1 MLNSSQWSLYLLK
14 KTSVCN
20 NFSRKLTLYHTI
32 HIQISCSKKKTFL
45 VCSHMSINI
54 ISDKFLP
61 NINQSFEKSHWLK
74 NVFSYISW
82 EMRGWFNTKK
92 TQEYV
97 KANAPLPLLPNKK
110 THGKLVS
117 CAFYKK
123 KTLLQIQKTSK
134 CNRDKIY
141 LQKCL
146 LGLHCLSHSSQMTS
160 FYPRHRM
167 LMIFLACLINCLF
180 PVVISLSAQ
189 LLNQASFQAAQ

>member
-1 MLNSSQWSLYLLK
+1 M
-14 KTSVCN
+14 C
-20 NFSRKLTLYHTI
+20 YHI
-32 HIQISCSKKKTFL
+32 FHGKGE
-45 VCSHMSINI
+45 VDH
-54 ISDKFLP
+54 
-61 NINQSFEKSHWLK
+61 
-74 NVFSYISW
+74 
-82 EMRGWFNTKK
+82 KK

-97 KANAPLPLLPNKK
+97 KANAPLPNKK
-110 THGKLVS
+110 HMANLFLVHS
-117 CAFYKK
+117 TKKK

-146 LGLHCLSHSSQMTS
+146 LGLHCLSHSFQMTS